1 MTIERVT
8 PTHLAR
14 RALIYVRQSTL
25 EQVTNN
31 LESQR
36 RQYALAERA
45 VELGWQ
51 RANVEVIDDDLSV
64 SPRWTVC
71 CAQRWAAGLRWSA
84 DVPSSPCTSCAGSS
98 GAAAAMP
105 LRATT
110 WTTSATASAPSTA
123 RRTAGRVIHSLTR
136 SRARTQR
143 APRAVASARSRTAR
157 STSEAAIHAHSAQ
170 ASVVSG

>member
-25 EQVTNN
+25 EQVANN

-64 SPRWTVC
+64 SPRWTVY

-84 DVPSSPCTSCAGSS
+84 DVPSSPCTSGAGS
-98 GAAAAMP
+98 
-105 LRATT
+105 
-110 WTTSATASAPSTA
+110 
-123 RRTAGRVIHSLTR
+123 IC
-136 SRARTQR
+136 
-143 APRAVASARSRTAR
+143 
-157 STSEAAIHAHSAQ
+157 
-170 ASVVSG
+170 

>member
-25 EQVTNN
+25 EQVANN

-51 RANVEVIDDDLSV
+51 RASVEVIDDDLSV
-64 SPRWTVC
+64 SPR
-71 CAQRWAAGLRWSA
+71 
-84 DVPSSPCTSCAGSS
+84 
-98 GAAAAMP
+98 
-105 LRATT
+105 
-110 WTTSATASAPSTA
+110 
-123 RRTAGRVIHSLTR
+123 
-136 SRARTQR
+136 
-143 APRAVASARSRTAR
+143 
-157 STSEAAIHAHSAQ
+157 
-170 ASVVSG
+170 

>member
-25 EQVTNN
+25 EQVANN

-64 SPRWTVC
+64 SPR
-71 CAQRWAAGLRWSA
+71 
-84 DVPSSPCTSCAGSS
+84 
-98 GAAAAMP
+98 
-105 LRATT
+105 
-110 WTTSATASAPSTA
+110 
-123 RRTAGRVIHSLTR
+123 
-136 SRARTQR
+136 
-143 APRAVASARSRTAR
+143 
-157 STSEAAIHAHSAQ
+157 
-170 ASVVSG
+170 